1 MNKKEL
7 PKFFCYMF
15 LAMCLIALIILGIC
29 SFFYYLIPIDFPGT
43 VGEWI
48 ASLSTLAG
56 GALTLGGVYW
66 TIKHEEQE
74 RQNMNERQLEL
85 LDKEDFPFPLFD
97 LSYTNK
103 DIKKNLFEK
112 LTTIDSF
119 YYDFDEINSSNFLL
133 VPLYAFNLNSTEIFD
148 LCIRNIYIQFPKED
162 ERNVKKYELIHSIN
176 PEKLTTII
184 PKGCKV
190 KVELEVSLNDDFI
203 NDNIKKSIEN
213 HEGCNIY
220 IVFEY
225 KNKHSIKHSQEIA
238 IHCDFLIK
246 QDNFYR
252 PSRKNYVVNVE
263 NIK

>member
-1 MNKKEL
+1 MDIKKFIIE
-7 PKFFCYMF
+7 MF
-15 LAMCLIALIILGIC
+15 GIVCITALSILGIC

-48 ASLSTLAG
+48 TALSTLAG
-56 GALTLGGVYW
+56 GVLTLGGVYW

-74 RQNMNERQLEL
+74 RQNMTQRQMEL
-85 LDKEDFPFPLFD
+85 LDKEDFPFPIFD

-103 DIKKNLFEK
+103 ETKKSLFEK
-112 LTTIDSF
+112 LTTIDSI
-119 YYDFDEINSSNFLL
+119 YYNFDGINSPDFLL
-133 VPLYAFNLNSTEIFD
+133 IPLYAFNLNSTEIFD
-148 LCIRNIYIQFPKED
+148 LCIKNIYIQFPKD
-162 ERNVKKYELIHSIN
+162 GERNATKYELINSIN

-203 NDNIKKSIEN
+203 NDSIKKSIEN
-213 HEGCNIY
+213 YDCCNIY

-238 IHCDFLIK
+238 IHCDSLIK

-252 PSRKNYVVNVE
+252 PSRGNYVVNVE